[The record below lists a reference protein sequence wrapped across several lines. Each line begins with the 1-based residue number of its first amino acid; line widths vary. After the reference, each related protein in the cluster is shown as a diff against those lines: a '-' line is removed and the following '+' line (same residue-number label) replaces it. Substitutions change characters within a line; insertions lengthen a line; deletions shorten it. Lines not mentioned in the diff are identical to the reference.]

1 MNYTVSYLA
10 YFTPIILTALV
21 EILIIALRWFTHK
34 ERMGLIAQGVN
45 PEDKQRTRKDYKI
58 ILAAG
63 LVLAL
68 GGLALTIGLITLG
81 IGPFLLWGLLPLFLG
96 LALILVSFVLAPPKP
111 KKQKADEVEQKTDVA
126 TEEVIEEEV
135 AETFEAEEE
144 EEQEVI

>member
-1 MNYTVSYLA
+1 
-10 YFTPIILTALV
+10 
-21 EILIIALRWFTHK
+21 
-34 ERMGLIAQGVN
+34 MGLIAQGVN

-126 TEEVIEEEV
+126 TEEVIEEVIEEEV

>member
-1 MNYTVSYLA
+1 
-10 YFTPIILTALV
+10 
-21 EILIIALRWFTHK
+21 
-34 ERMGLIAQGVN
+34 MGLIAQGVN
-45 PEDKQRTRKDYKI
+45 PEDKQRTRKDYKV